1 MSEDDRTLGL
11 YLDAAAAPAPAQADL
26 RQFLRQALAEGR
38 HAPGERLPTERQ
50 LAECFDVTRAQVRR
64 VLLDL
69 EREGLIYRKVGRGTF
84 VSESGKR
91 APARQDEW
99 RDIGPKELME
109 ARIAVEPAIIRLFIE
124 NASPRDEERVQAC
137 IERSEASRSFE
148 DFELWDDA
156 LHTAIVAGTRN
167 PLILKWY
174 ELISTARNQ
183 ARWSGIKRRVYT
195 PEYRARIERQHRE
208 LVAALFERN
217 EEQAVAA
224 AFEHLKFINNGLFGR

>member
-1 MSEDDRTLGL
+1 MSEERHTPRMS
-11 YLDAAAAPAPAQADL
+11 LDSAAAPAPAQSDL
-26 RQFLRQALAEGR
+26 LQFLRQALAEGR

-50 LAECFDVTRAQVRR
+50 LAECFDVTRAYVRR

-91 APARQDEW
+91 GPANQDEW

-109 ARIAVEPAIIRLFIE
+109 ARIAVEPAIIQLFIE
-124 NASPRDEERVQAC
+124 NASPQDEERVQAC

-148 DFELWDDA
+148 AFELWDEA
-156 LHTAIVAGTRN
+156 LHNAIVAGARN
-167 PLILKWY
+167 PLMIKWY
-174 ELISTARNQ
+174 SLITTARKQ

-195 PEYRARIERQHRE
+195 LEYRAQIEYQHRSI
-208 LVAALFERN
+208 VTALFDRN
-217 EEQAVAA
+217 EKQAVEAA
-224 AFEHLKFINNGLFGR
+224 CEHLKFIHNGLFR